1 MNAGICDEIK
11 TYIKENLSDV
21 NLNVND
27 LAARFH
33 FNPAYLSSMFRKNT
47 GVKLLD
53 YINKVRID
61 EAKRLMHE
69 NPALSIEQVTEMT
82 GFGNSRTFR
91 RIFKSLEDMSPSQ
104 FRK

>member
-1 MNAGICDEIK
+1 
-11 TYIKENLSDV
+11 
-21 NLNVND
+21 
-27 LAARFH
+27 
-33 FNPAYLSSMFRKNT
+33 MFRKNT

-61 EAKRLMHE
+61 EAKRLMLE